1 MTRPNGLQMRAVIHM
16 SSVID
21 GDDSDSMR
29 HFLEVLM
36 SPSADHLVR
45 AEALRQLRKLG
56 GLITRW
62 CDEYE
67 AAETPAQ
74 ACAARGA

>member
-1 MTRPNGLQMRAVIHM
+1 MTRPNGIQMRAVIHM
-16 SSVID
+16 SSVING
-21 GDDSDSMR
+21 GDSESLR
-29 HFLEVLM
+29 HCLEVLM

-56 GLITRW
+56 GLIARF

-67 AAETPAQ
+67 QAEAPVR
-74 ACAARGA
+74 ACDGRAS